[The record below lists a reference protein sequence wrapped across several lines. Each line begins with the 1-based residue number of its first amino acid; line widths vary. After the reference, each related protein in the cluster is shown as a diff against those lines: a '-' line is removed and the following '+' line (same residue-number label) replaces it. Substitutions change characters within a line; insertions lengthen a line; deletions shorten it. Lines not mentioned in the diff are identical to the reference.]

1 MRQLSCRQK
10 EVYKSF
16 KAARQRQVFVVIT
29 LINAITTRETTTIN
43 KCNISSTPTVAQSR
57 ALTPQIQQGGVFTLR
72 KGKSTPNETNTK

>member
-1 MRQLSCRQK
+1 MLQLTCRQK
-10 EVYKSF
+10 EAHKSF
-16 KAARQRQVFVVIT
+16 KAGRQRQVFVVIT

-72 KGKSTPNETNTK
+72 KREVDPE

>member
-1 MRQLSCRQK
+1 MLQLTCRQK
-10 EVYKSF
+10 EAHKSF
-16 KAARQRQVFVVIT
+16 TAGRQRQVFVVIT

-72 KGKSTPNETNTK
+72 KREVDPE